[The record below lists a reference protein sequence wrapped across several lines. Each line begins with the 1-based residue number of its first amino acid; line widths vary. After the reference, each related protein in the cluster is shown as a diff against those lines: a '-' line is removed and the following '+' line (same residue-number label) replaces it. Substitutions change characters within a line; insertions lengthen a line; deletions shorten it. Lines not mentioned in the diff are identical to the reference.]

1 MYRESTVT
9 EWYKE
14 LVEMG
19 LFTEEELK
27 LLTDI
32 NGLSIQTLSQAILKR
47 YGYRYG
53 DYYYMNKVT
62 RLIYELVENG
72 LFTAKELQLLT
83 DINGYTKKTLD
94 DAIYSRYGYRD
105 YEQMKESENDER

>member
-1 MYRESTVT
+1 MKRVT
-9 EWYKE
+9 EWHDE

-19 LFTEEELK
+19 LFTKEELK

-32 NGLSIQTLSQAILKR
+32 NGYTIETISKAILKR

-62 RLIYELVENG
+62 RLIFELVESG

-83 DINGYTKKTLD
+83 DVNGYTIGTIN
-94 DAIYSRYGYRD
+94 DAIYARYGYRD
-105 YEQMKESENDER
+105 YKQMKESENDER